1 MRRFTLLAVLLALA
15 LPFAARAQQGTSA
28 ASPAFSAVVKETKKF
43 TISAIDKASR
53 VVTVKNAAGDTMS
66 VQCGDEVKNFAQL
79 KVGDVVKTVYTE
91 ALTVHVEGAGEAEAT
106 SETHTSQA
114 KPGEK
119 PAAGIM
125 ERATAK
131 AKITAIDKAKGTAT
145 LQTAS
150 GESFTVAADDKA
162 NLDKVKVG
170 NTVVVTYTVAHAISV
185 SAPTATKSASTKSS
199 TKSKG

>member
-1 MRRFTLLAVLLALA
+1 MRRFTWLAALLALA
-15 LPFAARAQQGTSA
+15 LPLAARAQQGTSA
-28 ASPAFSAVVKETKKF
+28 ASPAFSAVVKETRKF
-43 TISAIDKASR
+43 TISAIDKPGR
-53 VVTVKNAAGDTMS
+53 VVTLKNAAGDTAS
-66 VQCGDEVKNFAQL
+66 VECGDEVKNFAQL
-79 KVGDVVKTVYTE
+79 KVGDVVKTTYTE

-106 SETHTSQA
+106 SETHTSRA

-119 PAAGIM
+119 PSGGIM
-125 ERATAK
+125 ERTTAK
-131 AKITAIDKAKGTAT
+131 AKITAIDKVKGTAT

-162 NLDKVKVG
+162 NLDKVQVG

-185 SAPTATKSASTKSS
+185 TSPTATKSASTKSS